1 MVARRAS
8 AIPVPSADFM
18 LRNPLKKGQVDHFPF
33 PFGIQHT
40 GSVYGSM
47 ANDYP
52 AIGVVGVLDM
62 LFVFFLG
69 QGKSP
74 FL

>member
-1 MVARRAS
+1 MSSTACVTR
-8 AIPVPSADFM
+8 IKFEYK
-18 LRNPLKKGQVDHFPF
+18 LFLGQIFKGDFPF